1 MMELKNND
9 LLTFFKKISPSPT
22 SFKKEEIRHR
32 QHSIVL
38 HPEIFW
44 IYRYIY
50 IYINIYI
57 YIYIIYVFMY
67 VYS

>member
-1 MMELKNND
+1 MELKNND
-9 LLTFFKKISPSPT
+9 LLTFLKKISPSPT

-50 IYINIYI
+50 IYKYI